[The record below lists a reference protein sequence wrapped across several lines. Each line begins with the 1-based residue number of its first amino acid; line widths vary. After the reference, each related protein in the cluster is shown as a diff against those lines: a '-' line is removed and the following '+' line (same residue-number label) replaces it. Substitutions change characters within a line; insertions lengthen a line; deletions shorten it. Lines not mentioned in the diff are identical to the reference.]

1 MFFIAQIKALSHFS
15 VISIW
20 YNKVIM
26 TRILLVEDD
35 KSMAKTLIKGL
46 SRKDY
51 DVSVIEDGNLAKL
64 SKVSDYDLVLLDWM
78 LPGTE
83 GIDIL
88 KVWREDKH
96 FTTPVIML
104 TAKQTVKDRVDGLKT
119 GADDYISKIFEW
131 EELYA
136 RIEANLRRSGI
147 ANNLLTLD
155 QKENVFKENGK
166 EISLSPREFEILK
179 IFYQHPN
186 RVLSRNQ
193 ILENLYD
200 DEVDSNVI
208 EKHIYNIRKKFTHDP
223 IQTIRGV
230 GYKFK
235 SGK

>member
-1 MFFIAQIKALSHFS
+1 
-15 VISIW
+15 
-20 YNKVIM
+20 M

-35 KSMAKTLIKGL
+35 KSMAKTLVKGL

-51 DVSVIEDGNLAKL
+51 DVSVIEDGNLAKI